1 MAGELAAVAADAD
14 ADDAVRVVV
23 VTGTGRAFCAGA
35 DLGGGP
41 GTFAGRRTRQRPP
54 GPLGEDIGGVP
65 RDAGGVAALP
75 FAALRK
81 PVIAAG
87 EGPAGG
93 VGGGGGPPKG
103 IAHRPGA
110 APVRVVVRRGGGRP
124 GGAPAGV

>member
-75 FAALRK
+75 FAALPK
-81 PVIAAG
+81 PGIAAG
-87 EGPAGG
+87 EGP
-93 VGGGGGPPKG
+93 GGGGRGGPGPPP
-103 IAHRPGA
+103 RNPGA
-110 APVRVVVRRGGGRP
+110 PRGGRGGGVCC
-124 GGAPAGV
+124 GGGG